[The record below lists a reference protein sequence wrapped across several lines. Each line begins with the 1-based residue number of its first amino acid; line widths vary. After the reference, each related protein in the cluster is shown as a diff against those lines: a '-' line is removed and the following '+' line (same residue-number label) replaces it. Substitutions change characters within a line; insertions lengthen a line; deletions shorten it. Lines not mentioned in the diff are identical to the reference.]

1 MHGRLKMKGWGHGG
15 SPMDTLS
22 VQVVELL
29 ESLIS
34 IGVQFPDVQ
43 RTIRSFK
50 ESSYVVRYEHACSTS
65 AFRFGRRDNKALNP
79 FCTHKTSWL

>member
-1 MHGRLKMKGWGHGG
+1 MHGRLKMKGTWWQ
-15 SPMDTLS
+15 STLS
-22 VQVVELL
+22 VQLVELL

-50 ESSYVVRYEHACSTS
+50 ESSYT
-65 AFRFGRRDNKALNP
+65 
-79 FCTHKTSWL
+79 